1 MFTLSEENYLKAIY
15 HLELDIDKGISTNAI
30 AEQLETKASS
40 VTDMIKKLS
49 DKKVVVY
56 KKYKG
61 VNLTDFGKKT
71 AANIVRKHR
80 LWEVF
85 LVEKLNFSW
94 DEVHEVAE
102 QLEHIKSPKLIN
114 QLDALLGFPTHDPHG
129 DPIPDAAGNLKMIDK
144 NLLSTLSK
152 NESGICVGVDD
163 SSSEFLRFLDK
174 KGITLGKKITVLE
187 KEDFDDSL
195 SILIENKKLSISN
208 KIANNLYI
216 KPVIS
221 NQ

>member
-15 HLELDIDKGISTNAI
+15 HLQLDTNEGISTNAI
-30 AEQLETKASS
+30 AQKLLTKASS

-61 VNLTDFGKKT
+61 VTLTNLGKKT
-71 AANIVRKHR
+71 GANIVRKHR

-114 QLDALLGFPTHDPHG
+114 QLDVFLGFPSYDPHG
-129 DPIPDAAGNLKMIDK
+129 DPIPDADGNLKTIEK
-144 NLLSTLSK
+144 SLLSTLSK
-152 NESGICVGVDD
+152 NESGICVGVND
-163 SSSEFLRFLDK
+163 SSSEFLQFLDK
-174 KGITLGKKITVLE
+174 KGITLGKKIIVLE
-187 KEDFDDSL
+187 KEEFDNSL
-195 SILIENKKLSISN
+195 SILIDEKKLSISN

-216 KPVIS
+216 KKA
-221 NQ
+221 

>member
-1 MFTLSEENYLKAIY
+1 MFTLSEENYLKTIY
-15 HLELDIDKGISTNAI
+15 HLGLNSEIGVSTNEI
-30 AEQLETKASS
+30 AKKMQTKASS

-49 DKKVVVY
+49 DKNLVVY

-61 VNLTDFGKKT
+61 VRITDFGRNT

-114 QLDALLGFPTHDPHG
+114 ELDALLGFPKQDPHG
-129 DPIPDAAGNLKMIDK
+129 DPIPDKEGNYYPLEKK
-144 NLLSTLSK
+144 LLATLGIGEK
-152 NESGICVGVDD
+152 GICVGVND
-163 SSSEFLRFLDK
+163 SSSSFLQFLDK
-174 KGITLGKKITVLE
+174 QKISLGNEIKVLGKE
-187 KEDFDDSL
+187 PFDDS
-195 SILIENKKLSISN
+195 IQIQIANRELSISN

-216 KPVIS
+216 KIL
-221 NQ
+221 QGL

>member
-1 MFTLSEENYLKAIY
+1 MFTLSEENYLKTIY
-15 HLELDIDKGISTNAI
+15 HLGLNSEIGVSTNEI
-30 AEQLETKASS
+30 AKKMQTKASS

-49 DKKVVVY
+49 DKDLVVY

-61 VNLTDFGKKT
+61 VKITDFGRNT

-114 QLDALLGFPTHDPHG
+114 ELDALLGFPKQDPHG
-129 DPIPDAAGNLKMIDK
+129 DPIPDKEGNYHPLEKK
-144 NLLSTLSK
+144 LLATLSIGEK
-152 NESGICVGVDD
+152 GICIGVND
-163 SSSEFLRFLDK
+163 SSSEFLQFLDK
-174 KGITLGKKITVLE
+174 QKIALGNQIKVLGKE
-187 KEDFDDSL
+187 PFDDSIQIQIANREL
-195 SILIENKKLSISN
+195 SVSN
-208 KIANNLYI
+208 KIASNLYI
-216 KPVIS
+216 KIHHGS
-221 NQ
+221 

>member
-1 MFTLSEENYLKAIY
+1 MFSQSEENYIKAIY
-15 HLELDIDKGISTNAI
+15 HLATDSKKGISTNAI
-30 AEQLETKASS
+30 AKKLETKASS

-56 KKYKG
+56 KKYQG
-61 VNLTDFGKKT
+61 VTLTDFGKKT

-114 QLDALLGFPTHDPHG
+114 ELDAFLGYPKRDPHG
-129 DPIPDAAGNLKMIDK
+129 DPIPDGEGNLQVIEKS
-144 NLLSTLSK
+144 LLSTLIK
-152 NESGICVGVDD
+152 GESGVCVGVDD
-163 SSSEFLRFLDK
+163 SSSEFLQFLDK
-174 KGITLGKKITVLE
+174 QGIALGKQLKIVSIE
-187 KEDFDDSL
+187 PFDGSL
-195 SILIENKKLSISN
+195 QIEIDNQLLSISS
-208 KIANNLYI
+208 KIASNLYI
-216 KPVIS
+216 QKS
-221 NQ
+221 R

>member
-15 HLELDIDKGISTNAI
+15 HLESSSKKGISTNAI
-30 AEQLETKASS
+30 AKSLETKASS

-49 DKKVVVY
+49 EKEVVLY
-56 KKYKG
+56 IKYQG
-61 VNLTDFGKKT
+61 VTLTEFGRKT

-94 DEVHEVAE
+94 DEVHDVAE

-129 DPIPDAAGNLKMIDK
+129 DPIPDKEGNVNTIDK
-144 NLLSTLSK
+144 ILLSTLHK
-152 NESGICVGVDD
+152 DESGFCVGVND

-174 KGITLGKKITVLE
+174 KKITLGKKITVLE

-195 SILIENKKLSISN
+195 FIEIDGEKLSISK
-208 KIANNLYI
+208 KIANNLYL
-216 KPVIS
+216 KK
-221 NQ
+221 

>member
-1 MFTLSEENYLKAIY
+1 MFTLSEENYLKTIY
-15 HLELDIDKGISTNAI
+15 HLGLNSEIGVSTNEI
-30 AEQLETKASS
+30 AKKMQTKASS

-49 DKKVVVY
+49 DKDLVVY

-61 VNLTDFGKKT
+61 VKITDFGRNT

-114 QLDALLGFPTHDPHG
+114 ELDALLGFPKQDTHG
-129 DPIPDAAGNLKMIDK
+129 DPIPDKEGNYHPLEKK
-144 NLLSTLSK
+144 LLATLSIGEK
-152 NESGICVGVDD
+152 GICIGVND
-163 SSSEFLRFLDK
+163 SSSEFLQFLDK
-174 KGITLGKKITVLE
+174 QKIALGNQIKVLGKE
-187 KEDFDDSL
+187 PFDDSIQIQIANREL
-195 SILIENKKLSISN
+195 SVSN
-208 KIANNLYI
+208 KIASNLYI
-216 KPVIS
+216 KIHHGS
-221 NQ
+221 